1 MKTRIMEEI
10 MELEVRTGNGKLLFK
25 WNPDTSTLSIVLKGF
40 QYRVKLG
47 DFGFILIEEK
57 TVKK

>member
-1 MKTRIMEEI
+1 MEEI